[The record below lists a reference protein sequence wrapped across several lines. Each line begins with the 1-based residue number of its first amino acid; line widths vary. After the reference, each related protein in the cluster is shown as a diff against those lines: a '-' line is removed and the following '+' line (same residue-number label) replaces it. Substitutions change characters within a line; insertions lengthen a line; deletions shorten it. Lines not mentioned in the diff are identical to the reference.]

1 MRDETRDRV
10 KLVVLAAVALGCIA
24 LYMLSHL
31 VGNLDYILPRRLMK
45 LSAIVLTGVVIA
57 FSTVVFQ
64 TITNNR
70 ILTPSIIGLDALYM
84 FINTVFV
91 FLFGSAAFVF
101 MDDNLMFLLSAGV
114 MMLFSLLL
122 YRLMFRRDGTNIFF
136 VLLVGIVLGTFFR
149 SATSFMQMLI
159 DPNEFLVI
167 QDRMFASFNNVKTNL
182 LFIALLTVAA
192 VMLYFLRFAKYLD
205 VLALGRD
212 HAINLGVEYDAIVSR
227 LFVIVAALV
236 SIATAL
242 VGPITFLGLIV
253 ANVAYQFMS
262 TFRHRQVMA
271 AAALISI
278 VMLVGGQW
286 VVERVFT
293 FSTTLSVI
301 INFVGGIYFL
311 YLVLRESKA

>member
-45 LSAIVLTGVVIA
+45 LSATVLTGVVIA

>member
-1 MRDETRDRV
+1 MANE
-10 KLVVLAAVALGCIA
+10 CEE
-24 LYMLSHL
+24 
-31 VGNLDYILPRRLMK
+31 
-45 LSAIVLTGVVIA
+45 
-57 FSTVVFQ
+57 
-64 TITNNR
+64 
-70 ILTPSIIGLDALYM
+70 
-84 FINTVFV
+84 
-91 FLFGSAAFVF
+91 
-101 MDDNLMFLLSAGV
+101 
-114 MMLFSLLL
+114 
-122 YRLMFRRDGTNIFF
+122 RDGSG
-136 VLLVGIVLGTFFR
+136 LVAR
-149 SATSFMQMLI
+149 SVTTFMQMLI